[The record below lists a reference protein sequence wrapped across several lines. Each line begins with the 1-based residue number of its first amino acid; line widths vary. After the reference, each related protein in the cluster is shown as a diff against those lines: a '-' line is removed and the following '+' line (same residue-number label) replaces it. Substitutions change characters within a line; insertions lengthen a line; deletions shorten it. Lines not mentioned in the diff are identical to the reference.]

1 MCALYHCVLVHI
13 SELDYDLP
21 PELIAQH
28 PAEPR
33 DSSRLLAC
41 DRATQAHQHKRF
53 HDLPAFL
60 RPNDLLV
67 ANDTSVIN
75 ARLHGRKPTGGKV
88 EVLLLRKLDD
98 VTWTALVGGRNV
110 RHVEFLSP
118 SPLGGEAE
126 RPGADRHSGRSALWG
141 RGEGVGVSAEVTEN
155 PADATF
161 TVRFSEPIEPHLD
174 RLGETPLPP
183 YIHARS
189 SAPERYQTVYARVA
203 GSAAAPTAGLH
214 FTPRLLDQVRDMGV
228 RVAFVTL
235 HVGLDTF
242 KPIDEDEVE
251 AHKIHSEW
259 CELPQATADAIN
271 ETRQRGGR
279 VIAVGTTSARVLE
292 TWGVKRELWA
302 DGSRQHS
309 PHASLPT
316 AYSGFTSIYITPGY
330 TWQVVDAMITN
341 FHLPR
346 STLLAM
352 IGSFMG
358 MDYMRRTYALAIAE
372 RYRFY
377 SFGDAMLVV

>member
-1 MCALYHCVLVHI
+1 MHI

-21 PELIAQH
+21 LELIAQH

-41 DRATQAHQHKRF
+41 DRATQAHQHRRF

-75 ARLHGRKPTGGKV
+75 ARLHGRKPSGGKV

-110 RHVEFLSP
+110 RQVEFPAP

-126 RPGADRHSGRSALWG
+126 GPRSPAILDPILGTRSGIGDEAEG
-141 RGEGVGVSAEVTEN
+141 RLEVGMSAEVTEN
-155 PADATF
+155 PAGATF
-161 TVRFSEPIEPHLD
+161 TVRFSEPVEPHLD

-183 YIHARS
+183 YIHERS

-242 KPIDEDEVE
+242 KPIDEEAVE

-259 CELPQATADAIN
+259 CELPQVTADAIN

-292 TWGVKRELWA
+292 SCSVVRLLS
-302 DGSRQHS
+302 D
-309 PHASLPT
+309 ASLTEQPANLRT
-316 AYSGFTSIYITPGY
+316 VQPYSGFTSIYITPGY
-330 TWQVVDAMITN
+330 AWQVVDAMITN

-377 SFGDAMLVV
+377 SFGDAMLIV